1 MPEPPNQPDLTR
13 TLTVGMRVV
22 LRHRLDGGL
31 TDALGPLV
39 SADDTTLVVQTRRGR
54 VTVARVDVVAAKEVP
69 PAAVRRGA
77 PHLAPSMADLQE
89 LMVAGMPPLR
99 SEWLGRWLLR
109 EASGYTGRANSVL
122 PLGDPG
128 VPLSDALAFV
138 ASWYADRG
146 GVPLLQ
152 VYGPSGFSVADD
164 AVGGAAID
172 AGWTAFQRTLVMT
185 GSVDA
190 LAVGGGSST
199 ATVADR
205 PDDAWWSGAAPR
217 EQEHRA
223 TATAIFDQIPDAA
236 YLTLRADAIRPEVSG
251 GADAGRPEVTA
262 GEVVAVGRTAFA
274 HAWAGVLSVHVPPA
288 YRRRGLA
295 RQVMTLAAREAR
307 ARGIRSMYLQVSQ
320 DNTPAVQ
327 LYESLGFAIHH
338 EYYYLRAPTAPRAAR
353 AARAPR

>member
-22 LRHRLDGGL
+22 LRHRIDGGL

-39 SADDTTLVVQTRRGR
+39 SADEATLVVQTRRGP
-54 VTVARVDVVAAKEVP
+54 VAVPRDAVVAAKEVP
-69 PAAVRRGA
+69 PAPSRRGA

-109 EASGYTGRANSVL
+109 EASGYTGRANSTL

-138 ASWYADRG
+138 ASWYAARD

-164 AVGGAAID
+164 AVGGAALE
-172 AGWTAFQRTLVMT
+172 AEWTAFQRTLVMSA
-185 GSVDA
+185 SVDA
-190 LAVGGGSST
+190 LAAGPGDTSAS
-199 ATVADR
+199 VADR

-223 TATAIFDQIPDAA
+223 TAQAIFDRIPEAT
-236 YLTLRADAIRPEVSG
+236 YLTLRAGPSG
-251 GADAGRPEVTA
+251 EVTA
-262 GEVVAVGRTAFA
+262 VGRVAFA
-274 HAWAGVLSVHVPPA
+274 QAWAGVFSVHVPPA

-295 RQVMTLAAREAR
+295 RQVMVLAAQQAR

-320 DNTPAVQ
+320 DNAAAVR

-338 EYYYLRAPTAPRAAR
+338 EYWYLRAPRPPLAHADAAR
-353 AARAPR
+353 DE